1 MHRYQRPGTSVE
13 RLATSLGYFSIGLGL
28 AELLAPGAMARLI
41 GIDDGSQQ
49 RRTLRAFGARE
60 LANGAAILGAPQDA
74 NWLWSRAA
82 GDALDLAF
90 LGWAGRQDGAN
101 GRRVAAAAAAVAGV
115 AALDLYSAR
124 QLQQRRALSRRETR
138 SGVLVEETTTVNRPV
153 EQVYAFW
160 RRLENLPGF
169 MRHLESVEQVDDRH
183 SRWRAKGPAGT
194 SVSWDAEIVEER
206 EHEALSW
213 RSLEGSRV
221 RNRGTV
227 AFGHAPGARGTEL
240 RVTMEYAPPA
250 GSIGRGLAWLF
261 GEEPSQQIH
270 EDLHRFKQ
278 LLETG
283 EISRSDGP
291 SLRRPARPRGT
302 VAGKPRLAEVRR

>member
-1 MHRYQRPGTSVE
+1 M
-13 RLATSLGYFSIGLGL
+13 
-28 AELLAPGAMARLI
+28 
-41 GIDDGSQQ
+41 
-49 RRTLRAFGARE
+49 
-60 LANGAAILGAPQDA
+60 
-74 NWLWSRAA
+74 
-82 GDALDLAF
+82 
-90 LGWAGRQDGAN
+90 
-101 GRRVAAAAAAVAGV
+101 
-115 AALDLYSAR
+115 
-124 QLQQRRALSRRETR
+124 
-138 SGVLVEETTTVNRPV
+138 NRPV

-169 MRHLESVEQVDDRH
+169 MRHLESVEQLDDRH

-206 EHEALSW
+206 ENEALSW
-213 RSLEGSRV
+213 CSLEGSRV